1 MEHETI
7 KQGTQCQNTTY
18 VIIKNDIIN
27 QRHRQ
32 LVAGSCNGWNQSWN
46 AVFTILGCYA
56 VLTGR

>member
-32 LVAGSCNGWNQSWN
+32 LVAGSCNG
-46 AVFTILGCYA
+46 
-56 VLTGR
+56 